1 MSKFRS
7 LFKYKIPKY
16 RIISRTTG
24 GRTRYIIQR
33 RKWFGWRAVTNLR
46 TYGVGNPTIEVIA
59 EYDRQID
66 AEKRVLKEIDKD
78 IKRQVVTKVVKVYY
92 IDDMTNKQT
101 QIINE

>member
-1 MSKFRS
+1 M
-7 LFKYKIPKY
+7 
-16 RIISRTTG
+16 
-24 GRTRYIIQR
+24 
-33 RKWFGWRAVTNLR
+33 GWRAVTNLR

>member
-24 GRTRYIIQR
+24 GRTKYIIQR
-33 RKWFGWRAVTNLR
+33 RERFGWRAVTNLR

>member
-33 RKWFGWRAVTNLR
+33 REWFGWRAVTNLR
-46 TYGVGNPTIEVIA
+46 SYGVGNTTIEVIA

-92 IDDMTNKQT
+92 IDDMANKQT

>member
-33 RKWFGWRAVTNLR
+33 REWFGWREVTNLR
-46 TYGVGNPTIEVIA
+46 SYGVGSPTIEVIA

-92 IDDMTNKQT
+92 IDDMANKQT

>member
-24 GRTRYIIQR
+24 GRTKYIIQR
-33 RKWFGWRAVTNLR
+33 REWFGWRAVTNLR
-46 TYGVGNPTIEVIA
+46 TYGVGNSTIEVTA

-92 IDDMTNKQT
+92 IDDMANKQT

>member
-7 LFKYKIPKY
+7 LFKYKIPRY

-33 RKWFGWRAVTNLR
+33 REWFGWRVVTNPR
-46 TYGVGNPTIEVIA
+46 AYGIGSTTIEVAA

>member
-24 GRTRYIIQR
+24 GRTKYIIQR
-33 RKWFGWRAVTNLR
+33 REWFGWRAVTNLR
-46 TYGVGNPTIEVIA
+46 TYGVGNSTIEVIA

-92 IDDMTNKQT
+92 IDDMANKQT

>member
-24 GRTRYIIQR
+24 GRTKYIIQR
-33 RKWFGWRAVTNLR
+33 REWFGWRGVTNLR
-46 TYGVGNPTIEVIA
+46 TYGVGNTTIEVAA

-78 IKRQVVTKVVKVYY
+78 IKRQVRRQSA
-92 IDDMTNKQT
+92 ML
-101 QIINE
+101 

>member
-33 RKWFGWRAVTNLR
+33 REWFGWRAVTNLR
-46 TYGVGNPTIEVIA
+46 SYGVGNPTIEVIA

-66 AEKRVLKEIDKD
+66 AYNFAISKKRTPGIDG
-78 IKRQVVTKVVKVYY
+78 Q
-92 IDDMTNKQT
+92 
-101 QIINE
+101 E

>member
-24 GRTRYIIQR
+24 GRTKYIIQR
-33 RKWFGWRAVTNLR
+33 REWFGWRAVTNLR

-78 IKRQVVTKVVKVYY
+78 IKRQEVTKVVKEYY